1 MLNQSVIV
9 GRLVKDPELYET
21 ENGNKVTNITLAV
34 PRSYR
39 NTNGEYDTDF
49 IDCTLWTGIAE
60 NTAEYCKTG
69 DIIGVKGRLQTRLID
84 NEDGTKYKKMEIIA
98 DSVTFL
104 SSYKGG
110 NNGEINN
117 DSDSDDDYSSDDEIQ
132 VDVVKESEKKYNRKK
147 IDLLRMH
154 YQKYEV

>member
-1 MLNQSVIV
+1 MVNQVILV
-9 GRLVKDPELYET
+9 GRLVRTPELQVT
-21 ENGNKVTNITLAV
+21 DNGKKWSMITLAV
-34 PRSYR
+34 NRGYK
-39 NTNGEYDTDF
+39 NQDGEYDTDF
-49 IDCTLWTGIAE
+49 LDCSLWTGIAE
-60 NTAEYCKTG
+60 NTAEYCKSG
-69 DIIGVKGRLQTRLID
+69 DIIGVKGRIQTRLID

-117 DSDSDDDYSSDDEIQ
+117 DSDSDDDYNSDDEIQ

-147 IDLLRMH
+147 
-154 YQKYEV
+154 KK